1 MKTKIDISELLKN
14 EYFDFGDMSYIECSI
29 DGKKVNIEK
38 LKSGVQVE
46 NEFSVFTEY
55 GTMIPFD
62 KEYVGE
68 GKAYLFSFNI
78 ILRKMQCGTQFHWV
92 YDGILDIFD
101 CEVEYKEEE
110 IEDFNQDFYSYAED
124 ENIEELES
132 CIWYTHGLGAIADE
146 HLFKLCSTAFYDNFE
161 KAIALFNH
169 HLIDFMGAVY
179 DKFHIARGFIETLED
194 K

>member
-124 ENIEELES
+124 ENIEELLKQVDS
-132 CIWYTHGLGAIADE
+132 D
-146 HLFKLCSTAFYDNFE
+146 
-161 KAIALFNH
+161 
-169 HLIDFMGAVY
+169 LIS
-179 DKFHIARGFIETLED
+179 LSS
-194 K
+194 